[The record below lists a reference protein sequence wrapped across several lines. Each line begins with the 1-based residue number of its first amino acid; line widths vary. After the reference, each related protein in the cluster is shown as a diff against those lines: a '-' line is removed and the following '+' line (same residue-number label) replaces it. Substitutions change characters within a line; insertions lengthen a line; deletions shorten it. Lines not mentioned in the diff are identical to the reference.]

1 MSEASEDV
9 ALAAREADGGTV
21 NPPARP
27 ASTRESQRRARST
40 RRIDELPN
48 YLDDD
53 AVKICRGTD

>member
-1 MSEASEDV
+1 MSEATRGAEG
-9 ALAAREADGGTV
+9 ETV
-21 NPPARP
+21 SPATPARP
-27 ASTRESQRRARST
+27 ASTRESQRRARSD